1 VLGNRIYQEL
11 SNAVAGSTEYM
22 AIEKLYE
29 LHESG
34 KYDLLVLDTPPT
46 RNALDFLDA
55 PDRLTRFID
64 SRSLSFFLKPGLFG
78 VKAFGRGTGVL
89 FSLLK
94 RLTGVD
100 LLRDLSEFFASFGDM
115 AIGIRERAK
124 HVELLLEDERT
135 TFLLIT
141 SPRGDA
147 VDDVVYFRR
156 RLRENGMPFGAA
168 IVNRVHEGADT
179 EVSGA
184 DVEGDLAALLGD
196 SLGQKVAENFD
207 DYRRIAAHDAENVAR
222 LERELRGD
230 PLVRVPLL
238 DSDVHDLDGL
248 AEVNGYLFAA
258 DAVTA

>member
-1 VLGNRIYQEL
+1 
-11 SNAVAGSTEYM
+11 M
-22 AIEKLYE
+22 AIEKLFE
-29 LHESG
+29 LHEEG
-34 KYDLLVLDTPPT
+34 DYDLLVLDTPPT

-89 FSLLK
+89 FSILK
-94 RLTGVD
+94 RITGID

-124 HVELLLEDERT
+124 HVEGLLEDAGT
-135 TFLLIT
+135 TFLLVT

-147 VDDVVYFRR
+147 IDDVVYFRR
-156 RLRENGMPFGAA
+156 RLREGGMPFGAA

-179 EVSGA
+179 DVSGA
-184 DVEGDLAALLGD
+184 DVEGDLAALLGED
-196 SLGQKVAENFD
+196 LGGRVAANFD
-207 DYRRIAAHDAENVAR
+207 DYRRLATDDAANVAR

-238 DSDVHDLDGL
+238 DDDVHDLAGL
-248 AEVNGYLFAA
+248 AAVNGYLFAA